1 MSIKSVIISQIQQT
15 TREHGVDLPPLTDDL
30 RLLDSGLDSL
40 TLAILVARLEDA
52 LGLDPFSA
60 SDNFPS
66 VVTFGDFL
74 RLYEKAAQSHD
85 VDSRQA
91 C

>member
-1 MSIKSVIISQIQQT
+1 MSIKSVIISQIQGV

-30 RLLDSGLDSL
+30 RLLDSGFDSL

-74 RLYEKAAQSHD
+74 RLYEKAAQSDD

-91 C
+91 G

>member
-1 MSIKSVIISQIQQT
+1 
-15 TREHGVDLPPLTDDL
+15 
-30 RLLDSGLDSL
+30 LLDSGFDSL

-74 RLYEKAAQSHD
+74 RLYEKAAQSDD

-91 C
+91 G